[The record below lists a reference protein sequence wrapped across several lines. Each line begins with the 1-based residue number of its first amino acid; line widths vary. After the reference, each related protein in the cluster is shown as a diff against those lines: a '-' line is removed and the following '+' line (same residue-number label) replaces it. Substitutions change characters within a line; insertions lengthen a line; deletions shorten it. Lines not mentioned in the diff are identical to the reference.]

1 MTYREE
7 IEHAMKMADLAKY
20 PLIAYVNPKE
30 PQEVRDK
37 IMETGYVKKVVET
50 VAVELGRVLF
60 VQRTI
65 FEFIEPPEPL
75 KPNFENKTTCNECCG
90 DMAKRTVEEQINHD
104 RESLRKTIDKLQG
117 KESKDN
123 T

>member
-1 MTYREE
+1 MIPKEE
-7 IEHAMKMADLAKY
+7 IEKAMKMADLAMY
-20 PLIAYVNPKE
+20 PLIAYVNPNE

-75 KPNFENKTTCNECCG
+75 KPNFENTTTCNECCS
-90 DMAKRTVEEQINHD
+90 DMVKRPVEEQIKHEMELIKMKLD
-104 RESLRKTIDKLQG
+104 VERKRYG
-117 KESKDN
+117 K
-123 T
+123 